1 VGTAVADCAR
11 ALLHSHSHWTSAW
24 TFSLAIARR
33 TCCPLGGTS
42 SSSPSLFSLSLSLS
56 LPLFPFPFLP
66 LLYFSFLSKRRK
78 GLVLTFSFPPP
89 PPPSPPLPF
98 HHSAFGSP
106 IPVVSPCPPCVCG
119 FCCLRGGLLA
129 SDIADIISVTFLIC
143 LKNTVFCF
151 CLGLIKSTPFFFFS
165 VF

>member
-1 VGTAVADCAR
+1 
-11 ALLHSHSHWTSAW
+11 
-24 TFSLAIARR
+24 
-33 TCCPLGGTS
+33 
-42 SSSPSLFSLSLSLS
+42 
-56 LPLFPFPFLP
+56 
-66 LLYFSFLSKRRK
+66 
-78 GLVLTFSFPPP
+78 LTFSSPPPP

-151 CLGLIKSTPFFFFS
+151 CLGLIKSTPFFFS